1 MEEKV
6 LLNASVSLLVVGD
19 QVLLSLKT
27 EKIGAGC
34 WNGYGGG
41 IEEGETP
48 VQAAIRELKEE
59 SSVVA
64 LAEDLEKMAIMD
76 FYNTKSDGTTFICRV
91 HYFIIRKWTGEA
103 KEINEMTNPTF
114 FKIDNLPYDKM
125 MPADKEY
132 FPLILN
138 GKKITGKAKYGPYQ
152 KELLEDVIIK
162 EVDSFPED

>member
-6 LLNASVSLLVVGD
+6 LLNASVSLLVKD
-19 QVLLSLKT
+19 NQVLLSLKT
-27 EKIGAGC
+27 KKIGAGC

-48 VQAAIRELKEE
+48 VQAAVRELKEE

-76 FYNTKSDGTTFICRV
+76 FHNKKSDGTTFICRV
-91 HYFIIRKWTGEA
+91 YYFIIRKWTGEA

-114 FKIDNLPYDKM
+114 FDKDNLPYDKM

-132 FPLILN
+132 FLLILN
-138 GKKITGKAKYGPYQ
+138 GKKVVGKAKYGPYQ